1 MSEGGPSP
9 LPALE
14 ARLRDGVA
22 ADQRDAVRA
31 SLGLGSEA
39 GDQRVARA
47 LVQAVYRHGLSQ
59 THLSSAGEDRGDDRP
74 EPSRVFETR
83 SSYLMRL
90 STGTAEH
97 GMDLARLDDLRT
109 LGAVMRAGTLRQRR
123 AAVQRLGELL
133 QEPRGKPT
141 EQVRAATESLVHM
154 RKFELAYE
162 LSNACAKLPGAEGR
176 RARAGR
182 KEWDRLVEE
191 VTPSVLSF
199 WEGQMAEEPILALHG
214 DQRAQLL
221 ARTRELPPLLI
232 AHLGAVLE
240 GIEGV
245 TDIPSRRA
253 MLTALRDSGDPRLLP
268 SLRAVLESDDTEL
281 APAAARALG
290 RVDDPRVHTV
300 LKRAYGRAVRAEL
313 RLALSAA
320 LGMVGDVR
328 GLAYVREVAAEGE
341 PRLVPAALAALD
353 HVGTYDDVQ
362 MVNRRL
368 LDPDPTVATAA
379 ARTLGRIGDS
389 RALLPLSRLAAR
401 TDRSALRAEIEESR
415 AAVTARMELL
425 GEEPPPDDAAEEALD
440 TTDRAAM
447 VQGRDPAWVRVRARW
462 SLLLGYFFL
471 AVGMRAKA
479 VGSFEA
485 AAAMRQRWL
494 SPLIALALAYG
505 RRDAHAQTLAA
516 FRRALQVDR
525 RAVERHPTAIRHLAR
540 AFLRRAEVLES
551 AGRAGVAFG
560 LLEEALSLDLRRA
573 PSGLR
578 FALGER
584 HEALKARM
592 L

>member
-1 MSEGGPSP
+1 MSDGVASP

-14 ARLRDGVA
+14 VRLRDGVA
-22 ADQRDAVRA
+22 ADERDAVRA
-31 SLGLGSEA
+31 VLGLGAEA
-39 GDQRVARA
+39 DDQQVARS
-47 LVQAVYRHGLSQ
+47 LLKAVHRLGVSQ
-59 THLSSAGEDRGDDRP
+59 THLARAGEARDGERP

-90 STGTAEH
+90 SPGTGEH
-97 GMDLARLDDLRT
+97 GMDLERLDDLRT
-109 LGAVMRAGTLRQRR
+109 LVAVMRAGTLRQRR
-123 AAVQRLGELL
+123 AAVARLGQLL
-133 QEPRGKPT
+133 REPRGVPT

-162 LSNACAKLPGAEGR
+162 LSIACAELPGAEGR
-176 RARAGR
+176 RARTGR

-191 VTPSVLSF
+191 VTPRVLSF
-199 WEGQMAEEPILALHG
+199 WEGQMAEEPILALHA

-221 ARTRELPPLLI
+221 ARTRDLPPLLS
-232 AHLGAVLE
+232 AHLAAV
-240 GIEGV
+240 IEGV
-245 TDIPSRRA
+245 DGVTDLPSRRT
-253 MLTALRDSGDPRLLP
+253 MLTVLRDAGDPRLLP
-268 SLRAVLESDDTEL
+268 SLRAVLESGESEL
-281 APAAARALG
+281 VPAAARALG
-290 RVDDPRVHTV
+290 RVDDPRVHMV
-300 LKRAYGRAVRAEL
+300 LKRAYERAVRAEH
-313 RLALSAA
+313 RLALSAS

-362 MVNRRL
+362 VVTHRL

-389 RALLPLSRLAAR
+389 RALLPLSRLGAK

-425 GEEPPPDDAAEEALD
+425 GEEPPPADAAVEALD

-447 VQGRDPAWVRVRARW
+447 VKARDPAWLRVRARW
-462 SLLLGYFFL
+462 SLLLGYGFL
-471 AVGMRAKA
+471 ALGMRAKA

-485 AAAMRQRWL
+485 AAAMRPRWL

-525 RAVERHPTAIRHLAR
+525 RAVERHPAAIRHLAR
-540 AFLRRAEVLES
+540 AFLRRAETLEGE
-551 AGRAGVAFG
+551 GRADVAFG

-584 HEALKARM
+584 HEALRARM
-592 L
+592 S